1 MEQNFARVWVA
12 VDVCTV
18 VVVVPAARDSDL
30 NEMQA
35 RDTFNRAR
43 IRVMVVLSS
52 TWTSAYLLTTA

>member
-18 VVVVPAARDSDL
+18 VVVVPAAGDSNL

-43 IRVMVVLSS
+43 IRVMVV
-52 TWTSAYLLTTA
+52 